1 MTLSNRN
8 YFFKAG
14 IIFSSVI
21 LIGIAALSNILVPLY
36 PDLIPLAARRSQGIL
51 QTLAGRFLSPAPYA
65 PFATIIIAV
74 AYSLITMILIYY
86 FFEKTQAP
94 EILFV
99 AFFTLSFAFESAR
112 LIIPLHSTWELPGLY
127 LTAVY
132 RVLIFGRYFG
142 LFSLFVAGVCASGP
156 EIREPRNV
164 ILFILGAALIVAMG
178 IPVDGLSWDTS
189 LCLISGY
196 ASMFRLVEICVILI
210 TMVSF
215 FVSAYIRGAREYVF
229 IGIGAFLVSA
239 GRNLLLT
246 ADNWA
251 TPLPGLAILIV
262 GTWFICN
269 QLHRVYLWL

>member
-14 IIFSSVI
+14 IIFSSAI
-21 LIGIAALSNILVPLY
+21 LIGIGAVSNVLLPLY
-36 PDLIPLAARRSQGIL
+36 PELISLAARRSQGIL
-51 QTLAGRFLSPAPYA
+51 QALTGHFLSPASYA

-94 EILFV
+94 EILFI
-99 AFFTLSFAFESAR
+99 AFFTFSFAFESAR
-112 LIIPLHSTWELPGLY
+112 LIIPLRSAWELPGVY
-127 LTAVY
+127 LIAAY
-132 RVLIFGRYFG
+132 RLLIFGRYFG
-142 LFSLFVAGVCASGP
+142 LFSLFVAGVCASGL

-164 ILFILGAALIVAMG
+164 ILLILGATLIVALG
-178 IPVDGLSWDTS
+178 IPVDSLSWDST

-196 ASMFRLVEICVILI
+196 ASMFRLVEICITLI

-229 IGIGAFLVSA
+229 IGIGALLVSA
-239 GRNLLLT
+239 GRSLLLT
-246 ADNWA
+246 ADTWA
-251 TPLPGLAILIV
+251 TPLPGLAVLIV